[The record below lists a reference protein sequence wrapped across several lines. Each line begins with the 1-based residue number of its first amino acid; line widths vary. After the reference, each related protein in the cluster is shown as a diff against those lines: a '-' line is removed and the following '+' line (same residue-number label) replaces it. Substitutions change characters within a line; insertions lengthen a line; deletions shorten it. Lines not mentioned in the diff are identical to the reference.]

1 MKQEEIFII
10 DDETL
15 MECIES
21 SIDTDDQSSQPM
33 IVSSR

>member
-1 MKQEEIFII
+1 MKQEDIFVI

-15 MECIES
+15 MECLEN